1 MIKVFDH
8 IFPTAYHELLYHFA
22 INSRYQIGSQD
33 GPAPLDRRTHL
44 YVHSEWSEQD
54 LLNFQFPKY
63 LKESAAADMVGNM
76 RVARATINLSVPSD
90 TNFIHTHIDQLVGV
104 YYLNLHW
111 KPEWAGETLFYNDKM
126 TEIIQSSIYTPNR
139 MILFDGSIP
148 HTIRPQ
154 AFSAPHYRLTLAT
167 FFE

>member
-44 YVHSEWSEQD
+44 YIHSEWNTEDLANTRLQEYLEKSE
-54 LLNFQFPKY
+54 
-63 LKESAAADMVGNM
+63 AGDMLAGKQVL
-76 RVARATINLSVPSD
+76 RATINLSVPSD

-111 KPEWAGETLFYNDKM
+111 KPEWAGETLFYNDTM
-126 TEIIQSSIYTPNR
+126 TEIIQSSMYTPNR
-139 MILFDGSIP
+139 MVVFNGSIP

>member
-44 YVHSEWSEQD
+44 YIHSEWNTEDLANTRLQEYLEKSEAGDVLAGKQV
-54 LLNFQFPKY
+54 L
-63 LKESAAADMVGNM
+63 
-76 RVARATINLSVPSD
+76 RATINLSVPSD

-111 KPEWAGETLFYNDKM
+111 KPEWAGETLFYNDTM
-126 TEIIQSSIYTPNR
+126 TEIIQSSMYTPNR
-139 MILFDGSIP
+139 MVVFNGSIP